1 MPVWSDSQITDNVTL
16 HQAVSAAQR
25 ELSGCE
31 ERSEEAGDTDQGD
44 IGEDEAARW
53 PLGYHGVTMTVMG
66 ITATDCFLFN
76 LSLCELY
83 KFWLLASVARESEWA
98 LARKLA
104 LPLSKGRAAKQEKH
118 FQAARAR
125 VKVNVRKKDTTLENM
140 PIVCIGTRIPGNDKC
155 HDSESSSW
163 KWIKA

>member
-1 MPVWSDSQITDNVTL
+1 MWHYTRRWVRHRGSSLGARRGARRRGTL
-16 HQAVSAAQR
+16 TRGTSAR
-25 ELSGCE
+25 M
-31 ERSEEAGDTDQGD
+31 RRPGD
-44 IGEDEAARW
+44 
-53 PLGYHGVTMTVMG
+53 HGVTMTVMG

-104 LPLSKGRAAKQEKH
+104 LPLAKGRAVKQEKH